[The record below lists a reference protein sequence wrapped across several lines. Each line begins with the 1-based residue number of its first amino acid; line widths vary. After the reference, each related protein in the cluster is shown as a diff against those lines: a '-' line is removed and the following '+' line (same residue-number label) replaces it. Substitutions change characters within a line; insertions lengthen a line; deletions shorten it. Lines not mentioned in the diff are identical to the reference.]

1 MTTTLDYNRLPA
13 SAPMIWLHRI
23 ALACALVPMAV
34 GVLAFLLF
42 VATRSL
48 DFAILGFF
56 TLVAGCAL
64 AFVGSVCLGVYR
76 FQASR
81 AAPDEAAIARRRA
94 KRDLFLLLANFPL
107 GVALALGGLAIMDSA
122 AHAGV
127 NVVIRNDDPLTAD
140 LITLDTGAGD
150 TQQLIRIHPGGTTEA
165 PVKFGPQGLSV
176 TLTRSGTSTRHQIF
190 DHMDSDT
197 VNPRQDLRLV
207 IRNGQVVLEK

>member
-1 MTTTLDYNRLPA
+1 
-13 SAPMIWLHRI
+13 MIWLHRI

-34 GVLAFLLF
+34 GILTFLLF

-48 DFAILGFF
+48 DFAILGFM
-56 TLVAGCAL
+56 TLFGGCAL

-94 KRDLFLLLANFPL
+94 KHDLFLLLANFPL
-107 GVALALGGLAIMDSA
+107 AVVLALAGLGIMNHGNSR
-122 AHAGV
+122 V
-127 NVVIRNDDPLTAD
+127 NVVIRNDDAATAD
-140 LITLDTGAGD
+140 LITLDTGAD

-165 PVKFGPQGLSV
+165 PIKFGPRGLTA
-176 TLTRSGTSTRHQIF
+176 TLTRGGTSTRHQIF

-207 IRNGQVVLEK
+207 IRNGEVVLEK

>member
-1 MTTTLDYNRLPA
+1 
-13 SAPMIWLHRI
+13 
-23 ALACALVPMAV
+23 
-34 GVLAFLLF
+34 

-56 TLVAGCAL
+56 TLFAGCAL

-81 AAPDEAAIARRRA
+81 AAPDEAIIARRRA

-107 GVALALGGLAIMDSA
+107 GLVLTLAGLGIMNSQ
-122 AHAGV
+122 GNSRV
-127 NVVIRNDDPLTAD
+127 NVVIRNEDALTAD
-140 LITLDTGAGD
+140 LITLDTGAD

-165 PVKFGPQGLSV
+165 PIKFGPNGLIV
-176 TLTRSGTSTRHQIF
+176 TLTRGGTSTRHQIF